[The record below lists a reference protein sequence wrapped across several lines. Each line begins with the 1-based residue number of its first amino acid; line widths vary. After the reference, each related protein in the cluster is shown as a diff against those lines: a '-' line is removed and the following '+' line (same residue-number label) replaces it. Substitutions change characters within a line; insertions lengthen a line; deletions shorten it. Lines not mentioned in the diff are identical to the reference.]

1 MNRRTRPV
9 KPNPFHKF
17 LKPGALA
24 KLRDSQIT
32 AKRRLRRVNSLS
44 HIPSPFPS
52 NDVQPQQN
60 DNEGFPCFVTRTFS
74 PRCPQRK
81 KLMASKSVFF
91 VTTSPVRSIA
101 DSPDSVLVESLGS
114 CYFSLFCIVD
124 VPVQYPKHKQ
134 AANVCRISP

>member
-32 AKRRLRRVNSLS
+32 ARRRFHRLNSPS

-60 DNEGFPCFVTRTFS
+60 DTEGFPCFVARIFS

-101 DSPDSVLVESLGS
+101 DSPDSVLVESLGN
-114 CYFSLFCIVD
+114 D
-124 VPVQYPKHKQ
+124 VVV
-134 AANVCRISP
+134 AN

>member
-1 MNRRTRPV
+1 MNRRIRPV

-32 AKRRLRRVNSLS
+32 ARRRFHRLNSLS
-44 HIPSPFPS
+44 HIPSPLPP

-60 DNEGFPCFVTRTFS
+60 DTEGFPCFVARIFS

-81 KLMASKSVFF
+81 KLMASKSVYF
-91 VTTSPVRSIA
+91 VTTSPIRSVA
-101 DSPDSVLVESLGS
+101 DSPDSVLVESLGN
-114 CYFSLFCIVD
+114 D
-124 VPVQYPKHKQ
+124 VVV
-134 AANVCRISP
+134 AN